1 MANFGHLMQFNADMF
16 SSARSGFKKEF
27 NWTNPWALSSSKMGL
42 APLSPLMN
50 LPPFFDWDKIPAD
63 YHHLRPPL
71 YKNFKFDEDAENRRV
86 APASLGFSI
95 ESLTRKR
102 THDSAHCNDENKDDE
117 NTRDLTE
124 IIKSRGRPSATSL
137 QILKQKS
144 MENPFRFKCA
154 VCSRSFPRKKSLDT
168 HKLIH
173 SDVKPYQCTFPNCNR
188 KFKQSGQ
195 LKTHFR
201 LHTGE
206 KPFKCTYPLCETA
219 FTHSNRKCPSHPDY
233 SLQRMPGSK
242 LLQTKKSYANM
253 LGYNMD
259 ESYKQKVD
267 AWLKGQLSVRGPLP
281 DGKEKTV
288 LSSIENT
295 TNINLDNNIYEESN
309 KRLLSA
315 VALVELHDQTKTKME
330 SNNQGLLNTLFS
342 ITK

>member
-1 MANFGHLMQFNADMF
+1 MF
-16 SSARSGFKKEF
+16 SLF
-27 NWTNPWALSSSKMGL
+27 L
-42 APLSPLMN
+42 
-50 LPPFFDWDKIPAD
+50 
-63 YHHLRPPL
+63 
-71 YKNFKFDEDAENRRV
+71 DAQD
-86 APASLGFSI
+86 L
-95 ESLTRKR
+95 
-102 THDSAHCNDENKDDE
+102 ND
-117 NTRDLTE
+117 

-137 QILKQKS
+137 QLLKQKS
-144 MENPFRFKCA
+144 MENPFRFKCT

-233 SLQRMPGSK
+233 PLQRMPGGK

-259 ESYKQKVD
+259 ETYKEKVD
-267 AWLKGQLSVRGPLP
+267 SWLKSQLTTRVSLS
-281 DGKEKTV
+281 DTTEKT
-288 LSSIENT
+288 LLNSIENT
-295 TNINLDNNIYEESN
+295 SQDINLDNNMYEESN

-315 VALVELHDQTKTKME
+315 VALVELHDQTKTKIE
-330 SNNQGLLNTLFS
+330 STNQGLLNTLLS
-342 ITK
+342 GTK